1 MTTKGKNLVICAVV
15 ALIFI
20 VPFFIF
26 LSRPPVLIINDV
38 SFITL
43 CGESE
48 SRNEL
53 FNASVS
59 LFRQVKSVIIADDAG
74 ADIVQ
79 VAIDDTSTE
88 PFCVIFPL
96 RFAQSA
102 RIYREKHPEIPVI
115 ILEGRY
121 PENANP
127 ASSVIGNNDKNDY
140 FLYKTDITADFYR
153 AGLAAAVIDE
163 GKNGR
168 IAVFVESH
176 VQSQAR
182 EAVIKAFKDMGK
194 PQLPQIYTTYAQF
207 NEALDCSCAILAGS
221 GAEFLEKNKN
231 VPVIFFSW
239 VDKQLLPN
247 DVILVFNDSPVVQA
261 IEAVRMVNAN
271 IAKGLIKSKR
281 DILPNKNINKDTLQ
295 KLKKIG

>member
-1 MTTKGKNLVICAVV
+1 MTTKGKNLTIAAVL

-20 VPFFIF
+20 IPFFIF
-26 LSRPPVLIINDV
+26 FARNPVLIVTDL

-43 CGESE
+43 SGESR
-48 SRNEL
+48 SKDDL
-53 FNASVS
+53 LNASVS
-59 LFRQVKSVIIADDAG
+59 LFRQVKPVVIADDAS

-79 VAIDDTSTE
+79 VAIDDVSNN

-96 RFAQSA
+96 RFAQPA
-102 RIYREKHPEIPVI
+102 RVYREKKPEIPVI

-121 PENANP
+121 PENTNP
-127 ASSVIGNNDKNDY
+127 AASVLGNNKTNDY
-140 FLYKTDITADFYR
+140 FFYKTDISADFYR
-153 AGLAAAVIDE
+153 AGLAAAVIDGE
-163 GKNGR
+163 KNDR

-194 PQLPQIYTTYAQF
+194 PQLPQFYTTYAQF
-207 NEALDCSCAILAGS
+207 NDTSDFSCAILAGS

-239 VDKQLLPN
+239 VDTQLLPN
-247 DVILVFNDSPVVQA
+247 DVLLVFNDSPLVQA
-261 IEAVRMVNAN
+261 VEAVRMVNALVS
-271 IAKGLIKSKR
+271 KGLIKSKR
-281 DILPNKNINKDTLQ
+281 DILPNRNINKDTLL
-295 KLKKIG
+295 KLKKIS